1 MVLDMLT
8 IPPCF
13 GVAGAN
19 SAGKYAHTLPVGM
32 STVAIAEKQIVIR
45 RPYVK
50 QSVCR
55 MVIVS
60 SVDDFLTVKRLY
72 LFNFAK
78 SSLCE
83 ENKCS
88 DAIQLA
94 QACISSV
101 LYLFKT

>member
-1 MVLDMLT
+1 MLT

-19 SAGKYAHTLPVGM
+19 SAGKYAHTLPIGM
-32 STVAIAEKQIVIR
+32 STVAIAEKQMVIR

-55 MVIVS
+55 MVTES

-72 LFNFAK
+72 LFNFAIA
-78 SSLCE
+78 SLCE